1 MYNMSLIFFFIQILH
16 PILLC
21 IVNLFCFPECA
32 ALPLALLL
40 KAALLKTLM
49 KLSLESCPLLLKIQT
64 VFWSHLK
71 IGRSLP
77 LHWHNG
83 SNRQKDLFNSSS
95 FLFDD
100 NKSELLCSLSI
111 FIHQTKQE
119 RCGPDAE

>member
-1 MYNMSLIFFFIQILH
+1 MMSFDHDIL
-16 PILLC
+16 
-21 IVNLFCFPECA
+21 FYSDSTSY
-32 ALPLALLL
+32 LALCSESVLFPRMCSASFSLAAEGCFAQNLDEAQFRIVSSPL
-40 KAALLKTLM
+40 KNPD
-49 KLSLESCPLLLKIQT
+49 C
-64 VFWSHLK
+64 VWSHLK

-100 NKSELLCSLSI
+100 NKSELFCSLSV